1 METQDLKMG
10 PFIRQQR
17 EARGLSLRA
26 LAGLLSISAAHQSD
40 IEHGRRRPSPE
51 LMRRIAETL
60 KVDLQE
66 LKVRDARM
74 GEELKQWME
83 ENPSVVHLLHQ
94 VRDRDAAELL
104 IMAWQKTQASRW
116 Q

>member
-1 METQDLKMG
+1 METRDLKMG

-26 LAGLLSISAAHQSD
+26 FAALLGISAAHQSD

-51 LMRRIAETL
+51 LMGRMAEAL
-60 KVDLQE
+60 EVDIQE

-74 GEELKQWME
+74 SEELKQWME

-104 IMAWQKTQASRW
+104 LRAWQKAQATRR
-116 Q
+116 